1 MTMTQSVGG
10 THQQSTVTN
19 RVFSPFFGYRNFSK
33 IQQNSEQKNS
43 IEFTFKT
50 QTFPNFFVKKM
61 ARVWHQKKI
70 LVNATHT
77 CAKQN

>member
-19 RVFSPFFGYRNFSK
+19 RFFFSFFGYRNFSK

-43 IEFTFKT
+43 IEFTFKN
-50 QTFPNFFVKKM
+50 QTFPNFSQFLCKKNGEILSP
-61 ARVWHQKKI
+61 KK
-70 LVNATHT
+70 NW
-77 CAKQN
+77 